1 MAGRSSSAL
10 VLDRSGS
17 GRYDALSVTVT
28 VTPQT
33 GTGMDA
39 LREIRKNPALLTFM
53 LGHFTVDLYS
63 GLLPVLYPLMAI
75 QFELSNQEVGIVA
88 LSFMTAASLS
98 QPLFGYLADKHGSR
112 YLAPASLAWAA
123 VMFGVIGLSPSAG
136 FFMFAAFMAGLGSGA
151 YHPVGASNAAA
162 AVRDESRNTAM
173 SIYTVSGTGGFAL
186 GPILGAFIFGV
197 FHQEGALLVLP
208 LGLIAAWMV
217 FRSLIKLNLGLPERR
232 AQGSVDEQFSIRWK
246 YLSPVIAVV
255 MLRSWVFL
263 SVVTL
268 SPLWYQELGFSA
280 SFYGILV
287 TAMLGVGALGT
298 IAGGMLAD
306 RIGQRQ
312 VLVASLLLSIPSL
325 AIFLMFPGPWALLTG
340 AIFGFLADMSISV
353 TLVMAQGMV
362 QGRAGM
368 ASGFILGIGF
378 VTGGI
383 GVPITGTLADYVG
396 IPMALGITGVLL
408 VVGLVIVMLLP
419 EHVARRTPRAAPS
432 VG

>member
-1 MAGRSSSAL
+1 MVINERRGLVVAGPIE
-10 VLDRSGS
+10 
-17 GRYDALSVTVT
+17 GRYHPLAVAVD
-28 VTPQT
+28 
-33 GTGMDA
+33 GTWWGHLMDA
-39 LREIRKNPALLTFM
+39 IREIRQNPALLTFM

-75 QFELSNQEVGIVA
+75 QFDLSNRDVGFVA

-98 QPLFGYLADKHGSR
+98 QPLFGYLSDKHGSR
-112 YLAPASLAWAA
+112 YMAPASLAWAA
-123 VMFGVIGLSPSAG
+123 IMFGVIGLSPSTG

-151 YHPVGASNAAA
+151 YHPQGAANAAA

-173 SIYTVSGTGGFAL
+173 SIYTVSGTGGYAL
-186 GPILGAFIFGV
+186 GPIAGALIFGI
-197 FHQEGALLVLP
+197 FHQQGVLLTVP
-208 LGLIAAWMV
+208 LGLVAAWLV
-217 FRSLIKLNLGLPERR
+217 YRSLVKLNLGLPERR
-232 AQGSVDEQFSIRWK
+232 ASGTVDEQFSIRWRH
-246 YLSPVIAVV
+246 LTPVIAVV

-268 SPLWYQELGFSA
+268 SPLWYQELGYSA
-280 SFYGILV
+280 QFYGALV
-287 TAMLGVGALGT
+287 TVMLGVGALGT

-312 VLVASLLLSIPSL
+312 VLIASLLLSLPVL
-325 AIFLMFPGPWALLTG
+325 YVFLILPGPWALVTG
-340 AIFGFLADMSISV
+340 ALLGFLVDMSISV

-383 GVPITGTLADYVG
+383 GVPITGALADFVG
-396 IPMALGITGVLL
+396 IPMALGITGILL
-408 VVGLVIVMLLP
+408 VAALVIVFLLP
-419 EHVARRTPRAAPS
+419 EHVARRRPLAHGAAT
-432 VG
+432 

>member
-1 MAGRSSSAL
+1 MN
-10 VLDRSGS
+10 
-17 GRYDALSVTVT
+17 
-28 VTPQT
+28 
-33 GTGMDA
+33 A
-39 LREIRKNPALLTFM
+39 LREIRQNPALLTFM

-63 GLLPVLYPLMAI
+63 GLLPVLYPLMAL
-75 QFELSNQEVGIVA
+75 QFDLSNRDVGFVA

-112 YLAPASLAWAA
+112 YMAPASLAWAA
-123 VMFGVIGLSPSAG
+123 IMFGVIGLSPSTG

-151 YHPVGASNAAA
+151 YHPQGAANAAA

-186 GPILGAFIFGV
+186 GPIVGAFIFGL
-197 FHQEGALLVLP
+197 FHQEGVLLMVP
-208 LGLIAAWMV
+208 LGLISAWLV
-217 FRSLIKLNLGLPERR
+217 YRSLVRLNLGLPERR
-232 AQGSVDEQFSIRWK
+232 AAGTVDEQFSIRWR
-246 YLSPVIAVV
+246 YLAPVIAVV

-268 SPLWYQELGFSA
+268 SPLWYQELGYSA
-280 SFYGILV
+280 RFYGVLV

-306 RIGQRQ
+306 RLGQRQ
-312 VLVASLLLSIPSL
+312 VLLASLVLSLPAL
-325 AIFLMFPGPWALLTG
+325 YVFLFLPGPWALLTG
-340 AIFGFLADMSISV
+340 ALLGFLVDMSISV

-383 GVPITGTLADYVG
+383 GVPITGALADVTG
-396 IPMALGITGVLL
+396 IPMALGITGFLL
-408 VVGLVIVMLLP
+408 IVAVVIVFLLP
-419 EHVARRTPRAAPS
+419 EHVARRTPLAKPAAA
-432 VG
+432 G